1 MNRLN
6 NTNSKTLRKSI
17 HLVTGLLIL
26 LLTYLVDKQSL
37 LIIIVAGSVFAFA
50 SFNYKTFGL
59 LHKTADA
66 SLGTLF
72 YPLGVL
78 LSFVLL
84 YDMPFYFFRI
94 TLLILTVS
102 DTIANISGQ
111 IKPGNY
117 YFKPFREEK
126 SLYGVIGFAL
136 SALLIFYLF
145 LPESL
150 FGIEAYVLLAILLS
164 VNFEVLSYRGSD
176 NFSIPVG
183 SALYFLIMDAHEGNL
198 LFFTGVILISALG
211 SFLLYKKRIISKYGS
226 VATYFLGV
234 YFLGVLGYEWLLP
247 VLAFFVTSV
256 LFTMLNTCLRRKKP
270 SSNRRN
276 VWQVL
281 ANINWALA
289 ASVLFLISGEKM
301 FIYLFIVMIAA
312 VTADTWASEIGP
324 VFHKNCFSLA
334 HLRMKQSGVSG
345 GISLAGTVAAM
356 LGSLFISGFSYYLF
370 FDEVYIPLII
380 VFWVSGFLASFVDS
394 LLGAFVEPSL
404 NKQPFLRT
412 GMKKNMERIS
422 PNDIVNILGSLSAAV
437 FFFVLYLIVL

>member
-17 HLVTGLLIL
+17 HLITGLLIL
-26 LLTYLVDKQSL
+26 LLTYLVEKHSL
-37 LIIIVAGSVFAFA
+37 LIIIVAGSTFAFA
-50 SFNYKTFGL
+50 TFNYKTFGL

-111 IKPGNY
+111 IRPGNY

-136 SALLIFYLF
+136 SAWLIFFLF

-164 VNFEVLSYRGSD
+164 INFEVLSYRGSD

-183 SALYFLIMDAHEGNL
+183 SALYFLIMDAHEGSL
-198 LFFTGVILISALG
+198 LFLTGVILLAALG
-211 SFLLYKKRIISKYGS
+211 SFFLYSKKIISKNGS

-247 VLAFFVTSV
+247 VVAFFVTSV
-256 LFTMLNTCLRRKKP
+256 ILTMLNTRLRRKKT
-270 SSNRRN
+270 SSNQRN

-281 ANINWALA
+281 ANIVWALA
-289 ASVLFLISGEKM
+289 ASIFFLIGGETI
-301 FIYLFIVMIAA
+301 FIYLYIVMIAA

-324 VFHKNCFSLA
+324 VFHNECFSLA
-334 HLRMKQSGVSG
+334 HLKMKQSGVSG
-345 GISLAGTVAAM
+345 GISLAGTVAAL

-370 FDEVYIPLII
+370 FDEVSIPLII
-380 VFWVSGFLASFVDS
+380 VLWVSGFLASFVDS

-404 NKQPFLRT
+404 NKQHFLNT
-412 GMKKNMERIS
+412 GMKKNMEKIS
-422 PNDIVNILGSLSAAV
+422 PNDIVNILGSLSAAI
-437 FFFVLYLIVL
+437 FFFVLYLSVL